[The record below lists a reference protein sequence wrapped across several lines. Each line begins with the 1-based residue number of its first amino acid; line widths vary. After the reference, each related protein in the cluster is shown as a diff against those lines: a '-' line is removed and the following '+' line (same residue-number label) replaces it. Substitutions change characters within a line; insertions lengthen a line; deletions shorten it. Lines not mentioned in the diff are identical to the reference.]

1 MIQEYMG
8 LILSNV
14 KVYRIKLALVLWSLL
29 GNSGLCVVPCTN
41 TIEQERRDSALLDKM
56 LNERNAIFNWF
67 LEGQRRLIDQ
77 NFKITYTSVCEEAI
91 KDYREK
97 LDTVFRYLSEFY
109 IITGDRAFMVLK
121 TDFDRAYMSWCV
133 LNEFA
138 YVNKQ
143 NIRDRMEANGCPAGK
158 ARFGGKAGVI
168 VYRNL
173 KEKGCEFQNVTQ
185 EEYNQQRIP
194 FN

>member
-1 MIQEYMG
+1 
-8 LILSNV
+8 
-14 KVYRIKLALVLWSLL
+14 
-29 GNSGLCVVPCTN
+29 
-41 TIEQERRDSALLDKM
+41 
-56 LNERNAIFNWF
+56 
-67 LEGQRRLIDQ
+67 
-77 NFKITYTSVCEEAI
+77 
-91 KDYREK
+91 
-97 LDTVFRYLSEFY
+97 
-109 IITGDRAFMVLK
+109 MVLK
-121 TDFDRAYMSWCV
+121 TDFARAYMSWCV

-158 ARFGGKAGVI
+158 ARFGGKAGVM